1 MRSNAW
7 VEELNSKGAD
17 MHSVRCHVHACCTIF
32 MHAHVF
38 MYSCIHVF
46 MYSCMLMFMHAA
58 ICCMNSETRHESC
71 SSKRKARISHLAGA
85 EHKERLTSQA
95 SEFAKTF
102 QEELKKG
109 SEEIFKNP
117 PPPPR
122 K

>member
-1 MRSNAW
+1 
-7 VEELNSKGAD
+7 VQT
-17 MHSVRCHVHACCTIF
+17 CTVSAAMPFI
-32 MHAHVF
+32 
-38 MYSCIHVF
+38 
-46 MYSCMLMFMHAA
+46 HAA
-58 ICCMNSETRHESC
+58 VCCVNSVTRHESH
-71 SSKRKARISHLAGA
+71 SSKREARTSNIAGA